1 VTGDRC
7 PVGSGSGPPP
17 GSLAWLPPVT
27 AWRPPPGPPPAPPTR
42 SLRPH
47 RRAFRGHVPVVHD
60 DVPPCVELPPMHR
73 AIVERRLSDAH
84 DRLVRARTELAV
96 LDEQL
101 VVVNEIADDT
111 RLRALVAE
119 TPVAS
124 KEHDE
129 ASRHATAMLQ
139 TRNALVDRIAELERR
154 QDELLDRLV
163 VGPG

>member
-1 VTGDRC
+1 
-7 PVGSGSGPPP
+7 
-17 GSLAWLPPVT
+17 
-27 AWRPPPGPPPAPPTR
+27 
-42 SLRPH
+42 
-47 RRAFRGHVPVVHD
+47 
-60 DVPPCVELPPMHR
+60 MHR
-73 AIVERRLSDAH
+73 TTIERRLSDAH
-84 DRLVRARTELAV
+84 ERLVRARAELAV

-111 RLRALVAE
+111 RIKALVAE

-129 ASRHATAMLQ
+129 ASRHASVMLQ
-139 TRNALVDRIAELERR
+139 TRTSLIAEIEELERR